1 MYALIPMHRTP
12 TLLKHNELAK
22 HCCLGGEGWGS
33 KAVLVGVFGSWMCL
47 YCSVAQSHRNKPFL
61 INGTLSPAASQRRN
75 RVSGTS
81 VSSEMKKKKSSACS

>member
-1 MYALIPMHRTP
+1 MNWHSVVW
-12 TLLKHNELAK
+12 
-22 HCCLGGEGWGS
+22 GGEGHG
-33 KAVLVGVFGSWMCL
+33 AGGGDGTALVGVLGSWMCI